1 MTGGGVE
8 ADPAAQWTTVAQAL
22 AELKAMGDE
31 ASDAFK
37 PAFRNLR

>member
-8 ADPAAQWTTVAQAL
+8 ADPAAQWTAL
-22 AELKAMGDE
+22 AELEATGDE

-37 PAFRNLR
+37 MAFRNLQ